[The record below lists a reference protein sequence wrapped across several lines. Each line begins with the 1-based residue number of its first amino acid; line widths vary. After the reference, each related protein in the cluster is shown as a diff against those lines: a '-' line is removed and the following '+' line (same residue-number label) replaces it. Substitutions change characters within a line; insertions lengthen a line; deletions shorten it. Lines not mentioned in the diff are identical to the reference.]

1 MDRPDR
7 HKSKPERKPP
17 TPASMPLGALTPT
30 PEFLAAAG
38 NLGIA
43 FEPGDLDLLGRFL
56 AMMLETN
63 KTTNLTAITD
73 PAQAW
78 LKHILDALTLVPA
91 IASIEQPPAG
101 EPNLDDIGPS
111 LIDIGSGG
119 GVPALPLAIVMPKL
133 RVTMVESTNKKA
145 DFLEGVARELHLPNT
160 RVLRSR
166 AEVIGHERR
175 EHRELYDF
183 ATARALGHLA
193 IVAELC
199 GPLVRPGGVVI
210 AVKGQKADQEL
221 EESRKALGLLGL
233 RHVETADTPTGRL
246 VILEKTT
253 RTPRTYPRRVG
264 EPARVPLGVSRAPG
278 Q

>member
-7 HKSKPERKPP
+7 HKGKPERRPLIQ
-17 TPASMPLGALTPT
+17 ASAPLDALVPT
-30 PEFLAAAG
+30 PEFLAAAEK
-38 NLGIA
+38 LGIV

-91 IASIEQPPAG
+91 IASIEQPPPE
-101 EPNLDDIGPS
+101 EPNLDGIGPS

-119 GVPALPLAIVMPKL
+119 GVPAMPLAIVMPKL

-145 DFLEGVARELHLPNT
+145 DFLERVAAELHLPNT

-166 AEVIGHERR
+166 AEVIGHERP
-175 EHRELYDF
+175 EHRERYDF

-221 EESRKALGLLGL
+221 EESQKAMGLLGL
-233 RHVETADTPTGRL
+233 RHVETSDTPTGRL

-264 EPARVPLGVSRAPG
+264 EPARVPLGVPRAPG